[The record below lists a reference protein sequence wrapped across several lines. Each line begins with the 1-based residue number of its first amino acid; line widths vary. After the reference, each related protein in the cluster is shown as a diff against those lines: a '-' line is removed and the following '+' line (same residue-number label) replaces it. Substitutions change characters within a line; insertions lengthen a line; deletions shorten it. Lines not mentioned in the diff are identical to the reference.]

1 MSEEGGGTTV
11 APHAADHP
19 ELLRLARATLA
30 HYLSA
35 GGLLPYETDND
46 WYLTPAAVFVTLRV
60 REARDAAGVYGES
73 WAAGDLRGC
82 IGHVEAERPLIDAVQ
97 DATIKAATADP
108 RFYPVAA
115 DELDNLVIEISV
127 LTPLRM
133 VAGLD
138 EIEIGRDG
146 LLIMGNRR
154 RGLLLPEVPLMY
166 GWGKE
171 AFIRALCQKAGLPE
185 DVWPGGALLFAF
197 RTESFEEA

>member
-1 MSEEGGGTTV
+1 MSEEGWGTMA
-11 APHAADHP
+11 APHAPDHP

-60 REARDAAGVYGES
+60 REARQSAGMHGES

-82 IGHVEAERPLIDAVQ
+82 IGQVDAERPLVAAVQ

-108 RFYPVAA
+108 RFYPVVA

-127 LTPLRM
+127 LTLS
-133 VAGLD
+133 
-138 EIEIGRDG
+138 
-146 LLIMGNRR
+146 LIH
-154 RGLLLPEVPLMY
+154 
-166 GWGKE
+166 
-171 AFIRALCQKAGLPE
+171 I
-185 DVWPGGALLFAF
+185 
-197 RTESFEEA
+197 